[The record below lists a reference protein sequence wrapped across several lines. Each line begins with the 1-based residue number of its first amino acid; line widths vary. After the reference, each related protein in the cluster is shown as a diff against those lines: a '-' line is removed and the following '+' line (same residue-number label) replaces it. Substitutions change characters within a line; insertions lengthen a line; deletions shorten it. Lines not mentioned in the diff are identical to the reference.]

1 MRPKLTLTEYTD
13 PLSGWAWG
21 TEPKLRL
28 LQWRYGHLLRWRQ
41 VMAGIIGEGTANR
54 PYPEGASLAWANVS
68 RHTRMPFAEN
78 QRWCETS
85 SVLAC
90 RAVKAA
96 GLQGGKIAARV
107 LRCLREAA
115 FLDGRPLME
124 VNEICSVLAAV
135 PGLDPR
141 NFREDL
147 QSEVSA
153 ALFREDWAEV
163 RRPSAFVRTL
173 VEIGEGNGIALP
185 CEAGQRYS
193 VPTVIVAGNGREVTV
208 AGWKPFEDYEE
219 ALGDIFGQS
228 LTPRPDPT
236 PSEALTCF
244 GTLTA
249 AELEMLCGVEA
260 RLPES
265 TARVWGEESV
275 FFAPG
280 HLGMEAARDQG
291 ASR

>member
-21 TEPKLRL
+21 SEPKLRL
-28 LQWRYGHLLRWRQ
+28 LQWRYGHLVRWRR
-41 VMAGIIGEGTANR
+41 VMAGIIGEGTNNR

-85 SVLAC
+85 SMLAC

-96 GLQGGKIAARV
+96 ELQGRKIAARV
-107 LRCLREAA
+107 LRCIREAA
-115 FLDGRPLME
+115 FLDGRPLMDAD
-124 VNEICSVLAAV
+124 EICAVLTSV
-135 PGLDPR
+135 PGLDLR

-147 QSEVSA
+147 HSDVSA

-185 CEAGQRYS
+185 CEAGKRYS
-193 VPTVIVAGNGREVTV
+193 VPTVLVAGAGKEITV

-219 ALGDIFGQS
+219 ALAEVHEGS
-228 LTPRPDPT
+228 LAQRPDPT
-236 PSEALTCF
+236 PAEALTYF

-265 TARVWGEESV
+265 TTRIWGDEAV

-280 HLGMEAARDQG
+280 HLAIERFREQG
-291 ASR
+291 VPQ